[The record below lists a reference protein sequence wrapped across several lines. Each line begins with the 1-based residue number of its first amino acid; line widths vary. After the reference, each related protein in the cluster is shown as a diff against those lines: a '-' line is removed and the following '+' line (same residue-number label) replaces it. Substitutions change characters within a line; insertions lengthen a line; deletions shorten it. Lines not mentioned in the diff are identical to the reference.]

1 MKRAKVLYDYP
12 AAAENQISLK
22 AGQIISIVHDGGKG
36 SWSKG
41 IEIPSGI
48 YFIIFVAN
56 YV

>member
-48 YFIIFVAN
+48 YFIIFAAN